1 MNRASDAIT
10 WLPSVSGGPGPFPQ
24 VDRFRIGDVEFR
36 CSFEHG
42 SEPDRFYVRKDR
54 GLVESFLEVLDRFPD
69 ANVVELGIME
79 GGSTALAALAAEPRK
94 LVAFELRPDRVT
106 ALDALIERRGLAR
119 RVRPYYGVDQS
130 DRKRLRAIV
139 AEEFGDEQ
147 VDLVVDDASHRLEPT
162 RASFETL
169 FPRLREGG
177 MYLIEDW
184 RWQISRANA
193 VAEKLRDPDPEFKAR
208 FERRLR
214 RRLRRA
220 ASEGAEG
227 ATKAREAPLPQLV
240 VELILAKAESEEYVS
255 EVTIGPWWV
264 AVRRGGGDLDTEA
277 FRLAELYTDRMGL
290 LHRASAPTI
299 DRPVH
304 RD

>member
-1 MNRASDAIT
+1 MSRASDAIT
-10 WLPSVSGGPGPFPQ
+10 WLPSVSGGPGRLPQ

-36 CSFEHG
+36 CSFERG
-42 SEPDRFYVRKDR
+42 SEPDRFYIRKGRD
-54 GLVESFLEVLDRFPD
+54 LVESFLEVLDRFRD

-79 GGSTALAALAAEPRK
+79 GGSTALAALVAKPRK
-94 LVAFELRPDRVT
+94 LVAFELRQDRVK
-106 ALDALIERRGLAR
+106 ALDTLIQRRGLAR

-193 VAEKLRDPDPEFKAR
+193 VAKKLRDPDPEFKAR
-208 FERRLR
+208 FQRRLRRR

-220 ASEGAEG
+220 ASENGEG
-227 ATKAREAPLPQLV
+227 ATKAWEAPLPQLV
-240 VELILAKAESEEYVS
+240 VELVLAKAESEEYVS

-290 LHRASAPTI
+290 LPPREPSNH
-299 DRPVH
+299 
-304 RD
+304 